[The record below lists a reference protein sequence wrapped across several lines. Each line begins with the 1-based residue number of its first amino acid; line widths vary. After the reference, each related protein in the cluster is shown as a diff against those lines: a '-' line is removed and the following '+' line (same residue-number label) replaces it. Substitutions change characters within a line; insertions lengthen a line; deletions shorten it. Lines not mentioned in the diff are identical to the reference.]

1 MIGPRGVVTVAIDT
15 AAAFQ
20 STYGVAPTYSVA
32 DGTMQVVAGT
42 GATLTNAGELIAL
55 FWWDGQDDRVR
66 DVDLLL
72 AGVPTTANG
81 LVDKSGVAIDG
92 PDADAIPTAYLPDA
106 RTMTAQA
113 STPGSGKSTQRILAE
128 TGHEIQAGTG
138 NGLTGHDETSEN
150 TSATW
155 DSTFG
160 TPTPGVVPPTLLP

>member
-1 MIGPRGVVTVAIDT
+1 P
-15 AAAFQ
+15 AAACL
-20 STYGVAPTYSVA
+20 STCGVAAPSSVEE
-32 DGTMQVVAGT
+32 GQMLVFAGS

-72 AGVPTTANG
+72 AGVPTAANG

-106 RTMTAQA
+106 RTMTAQS
-113 STPGSGKSTQRILAE
+113 STPGSGKSTQRILVE